1 MFRSA
6 VLSMA
11 ILVTVFV
18 SLSANAAP
26 ASVTSDSDALFEKAL
41 QAARNSDWGTLAETE
56 RQLPKDY
63 PLRAY
68 LDFHKLRAAL
78 PDLSPQRIR
87 SFAQHYP
94 DSPLPNDLR
103 QLALVAYAKARRW
116 TDARGLFD
124 SAPRATSL
132 KCYYLQARLPV
143 ARKTVLEETRQLWLT
158 GRSQPSSCDPL
169 FDAARQDG
177 VIGEDEIWQRMQL
190 AFRARHPSLMR
201 YLQPMLGTHK
211 TASEWLIKLYAHPQ
225 KIDDLPKDLGQA
237 QRQTLIALAF
247 RRMAYID
254 TVAARERF
262 ESSRKTLG
270 FTDVAL
276 RKQAATRIA
285 WYSIIR
291 DIDDNR
297 QWQDQ
302 WLANSDNQD
311 LLDQRARLAVI
322 EQDWQALSRW
332 VNKLPTQDRQD
343 SRWLYWQGRAAAENG
358 QQTEARKYWSKAAQQ
373 RNFYGFLAADKLGQG
388 YHFNNQAPATN
399 PPAVKAAAITRIAVL
414 RRIGEP
420 RLAWGEWNWLL
431 WRGNENQARA
441 LAQLALDKRW
451 DDLAV
456 QASIHARAWNV
467 LAWRFPPAY
476 QAQFTEAGRQYRVD
490 PWLAMAVARRE
501 SAFRP
506 EARSGAGALGLMQ
519 LMPGTARKVSRQAG
533 QQPPSSEQLG
543 KPATSIDLGTQYLA
557 ELLERFGGNRV
568 LALAAYNAGPNRVE
582 RWLADDPHQAVPADV
597 WIASIPFHETRAYVQ
612 AVLAYRVLF
621 IGLHGP
627 KQQVARLLSHQEES
641 EPYSSALIDDNI
653 KLPTE

>member
-1 MFRSA
+1 MIRSA

-11 ILVTVFV
+11 MLVAVFA
-18 SLSANAAP
+18 SLGASAAA
-26 ASVTSDSDALFEKAL
+26 DNDALFEKAL
-41 QAARNSDWGTLAETE
+41 QAARNSDWSTLTETE
-56 RQLPKDY
+56 QQLPKDY

-68 LDFHKLRAAL
+68 LDFHRLRAAL

-87 SFAQHYP
+87 AFAQRYP
-94 DSPLPNDLR
+94 DSPLPNDIR
-103 QLALVAYAKARRW
+103 QLALVAYAKAQRW
-116 TDARGLFD
+116 KDARSLFD
-124 SAPRATSL
+124 AAPRAISL

-143 ARKTVLEETRQLWLT
+143 ARKAVLQEARQLWLS
-158 GRSQPSSCDPL
+158 GQSQPSSCDPL

-177 VIGEDEIWQRMQL
+177 IIGEDEIWQRMQL
-190 AFRARHPSLMR
+190 AFRARQPSLMR
-201 YLQPMLGTHK
+201 YLQPMLDSHK
-211 TASEWLIKLYAHPQ
+211 TASQWLLKLYASPQ
-225 KIDDLPKDLGQA
+225 AVDELPKDLSHV

-247 RRMAYID
+247 RRLAYID
-254 TVAARERF
+254 TVEARERF
-262 ESSRKTLG
+262 ENSRKTLG
-270 FTDVAL
+270 FTDAAL

-302 WLANSDNQD
+302 WLADSDNQK
-311 LLDQRARLAVI
+311 LLDQRARLAVT
-322 EQDWQALSRW
+322 EQDWKTLPRW
-332 VNKLPTQDRQD
+332 VGKLSTAEQRD
-343 SRWLYWQGRAAAENG
+343 SRWLYWQGRAATENG
-358 QQTEARKYWSKAAQQ
+358 QQAEARKYWSKAAQQ

-388 YHFNNQAPATN
+388 YHFNNQAPADNLPT
-399 PPAVKAAAITRIAVL
+399 VKAAAITRVTLL
-414 RRIGEP
+414 RRIDEP

-431 WRGNENQARA
+431 WRSNESQARA
-441 LAQLALDKRW
+441 LAQLALERGW
-451 DDLAV
+451 NDLAV
-456 QASIHARAWNV
+456 QASIHARAWNI

-476 QAQFTEAGRQYRVD
+476 QAQFASAGRQYGVD

-506 EARSGAGALGLMQ
+506 EARSSAGALGLMQ

-533 QQPPSSEQLG
+533 QQPPSREQLG

-557 ELLERFGGNRV
+557 ELLERFDGNRV

-582 RWLADDPHQAVPADV
+582 RWLADDQDEAVPADV
-597 WIASIPFHETRAYVQ
+597 WIASIPFHETRDYVQ

-627 KQQVARLLSHQEES
+627 QRQVARLLSHREES
-641 EPYSSALIDDNI
+641 EPYSSALINDDI